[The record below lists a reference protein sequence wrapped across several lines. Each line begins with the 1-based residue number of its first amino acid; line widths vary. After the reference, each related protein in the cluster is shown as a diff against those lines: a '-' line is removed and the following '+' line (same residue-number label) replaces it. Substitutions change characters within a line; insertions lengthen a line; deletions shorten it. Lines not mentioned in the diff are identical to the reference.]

1 MGSFEFNI
9 PDEFQ
14 KQLSKLA
21 NVDEVAP
28 KMLEAAS
35 PIYEKYIKQS
45 IVQSIQHK
53 EKSTGDLVN
62 SVKMSKVK
70 KMRGGGVCVTAQFK
84 GYDRRHNANAVKAA
98 GLEFGNSHQEAR
110 PFVARANATSKQEVV
125 DAMQEVFNKEVN

>member
-45 IVQSIQHK
+45 IVQSIRHK
-53 EKSTGDLVN
+53 EKSTGDLVK

-84 GYDRRHNANAVKAA
+84 GYDSRHNANAVKAA

>member
-45 IVQSIQHK
+45 IVQSIRHK

-110 PFVARANATSKQEVV
+110 PFVARANATSKQEVL
-125 DAMQEVFNKEVN
+125 DAMQEVFSKEVN

>member
-1 MGSFEFNI
+1 M
-9 PDEFQ
+9 
-14 KQLSKLA
+14 
-21 NVDEVAP
+21 
-28 KMLEAAS
+28 
-35 PIYEKYIKQS
+35 
-45 IVQSIQHK
+45 
-53 EKSTGDLVN
+53 N

-84 GYDRRHNANAVKAA
+84 GYDRRHNAYAVKAA

>member
-14 KQLSKLA
+14 KQLNKLA

-35 PIYEKYIKQS
+35 PIYETYIKQS

-53 EKSTGDLVN
+53 DKSTGDLVK

-84 GYDRRHNANAVKAA
+84 GYDSRHNANAVKAA

-110 PFVARANATSKQEVV
+110 PFVARANATSKQEVL